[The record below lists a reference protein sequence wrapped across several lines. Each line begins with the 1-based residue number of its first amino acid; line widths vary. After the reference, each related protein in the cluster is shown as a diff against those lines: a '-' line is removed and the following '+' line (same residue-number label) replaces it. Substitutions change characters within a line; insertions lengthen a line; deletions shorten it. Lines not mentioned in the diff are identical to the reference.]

1 VNQFLRDVREAK
13 KRGRKEKRHK
23 EAQAVLAAA
32 AAAVASSSR
41 NSSMRKDAKED
52 AAPANQESSPKLVAG
67 SSRVGQRTKDTLKSS
82 NSKVPPDNKFGSFH
96 MPISSNENALYCDVC
111 MRTETV
117 LNRIFICS
125 RCKAAVHI
133 DCYRSVE
140 NSIGPWKCELCE
152 DQDISL
158 ETSTASDKSDCNGK
172 KITLCT
178 VWYVSWHIGCF

>member
-1 VNQFLRDVREAK
+1 
-13 KRGRKEKRHK
+13 
-23 EAQAVLAAA
+23 
-32 AAAVASSSR
+32 
-41 NSSMRKDAKED
+41 
-52 AAPANQESSPKLVAG
+52 
-67 SSRVGQRTKDTLKSS
+67 
-82 NSKVPPDNKFGSFH
+82 
-96 MPISSNENALYCDVC
+96 MPISSNENALHCDVC

-125 RCKAAVHI
+125 RCKVLWILFGFSCILLYYVNNSGPFYQAAVHI

-172 KITLCT
+172 KLPFARCVMCHGTSGAFRKTTDGQWVHAFCAEVIIDVNLLLFKCLSCFKSYIFSNTFT
-178 VWYVSWHIGCF
+178 VVVGHQVRKGTRKSCGRNGTQLYPLS